1 MSSRKIHDSVTAFL
15 FLLPGLI
22 VLTVWLVYPMASALF
37 ISFHDWNIMP
47 NAVSPFV
54 GLENYLHAFQ
64 DDFFLMALKN
74 TGVFALVTVIGQLIL
89 GLLVALMIDKIV
101 HGRVIFRTL
110 YYLPVVTSTVVAS
123 LLFKYLFNSSPAG
136 IVNFALIDIFHV
148 IKEPISWLTE
158 ASTAFVAIDTFAI
171 WKGIGFSM
179 IIFLAALQSI
189 PEEIYQAA
197 SIDGAKEWDSFWA
210 ITIPLI
216 LPTILMVS
224 IMLTIG
230 AFQSYIPVALMTKG
244 GPLHRTELVL
254 SYMYGTAFDNLQFG
268 YASAMA
274 YILAII
280 VFGISRFQ
288 MRFIKSSALNG

>member
-1 MSSRKIHDSVTAFL
+1 MSPRKIHDSVTALL

-22 VLTVWLVYPMASALF
+22 VLFVWLVYPMASALF

-47 NAVSPFV
+47 GAVSPFI
-54 GLENYLHAFQ
+54 GLENYLHAFH

-74 TGVFALVTVIGQLIL
+74 TGVFALVTVVGQLIM

-123 LLFKYLFNSSPAG
+123 LLFKYLFNSSSAG
-136 IVNFALIDIFHV
+136 IVNFALLDIFHV

-158 ASTAFVAIDTFAI
+158 ANTAFAAIDTFAI

-189 PEEIYQAA
+189 PEEIYHAA

-254 SYMYGTAFDNLQFG
+254 SYMYATAFDNLKFG
-268 YASAMA
+268 YSSAMA

-288 MRFIKSSALNG
+288 MRFIKTSALNG

>member
-1 MSSRKIHDSVTAFL
+1 MSPRKIHDSITAFL

-22 VLTVWLVYPMASALF
+22 VLGVWLVYPMASALF

-47 NAVSPFV
+47 DAVSPFV
-54 GLENYLHAFQ
+54 GLENYLHALH
-64 DDFFLMALKN
+64 DGFFLMALKN
-74 TGVFALVTVIGQLIL
+74 TGIFALVTVIGQLIM

-123 LLFKYLFNSSPAG
+123 LLFKYLFNSSSAG

-158 ASTAFVAIDTFAI
+158 ANTAFVAIDSFAV

-210 ITIPLI
+210 ITLPLI

-254 SYMYGTAFDNLQFG
+254 SYMYGTAFDNLKFG

-280 VFGISRFQ
+280 VFGVSRFQ